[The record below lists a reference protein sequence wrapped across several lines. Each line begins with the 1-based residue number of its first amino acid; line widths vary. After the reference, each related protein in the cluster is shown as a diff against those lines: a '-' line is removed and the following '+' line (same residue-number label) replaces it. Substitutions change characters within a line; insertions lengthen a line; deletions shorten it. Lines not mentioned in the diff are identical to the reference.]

1 MLNKIV
7 LAGFGGQGIIVAG
20 KLLAISAMNE
30 KKETTHYPSYG
41 AEMRG
46 GTCSCSVVVGDNLIA
61 SPIIK
66 NPDIAL
72 IFNKPSK
79 EKYEPLM
86 RHGGIMILNKSL
98 IEDTNLRGDIK
109 KYLIKA
115 SEIAEQLGSVKSTN
129 MVMLG
134 AFVKATSIIKLDAII
149 NSLTIAFP
157 NAKEKAIELNIRAL
171 EAGYNNLE

>member
-7 LAGFGGQGIIVAG
+7 LAGFGGQGIIIAG

-30 KKETTHYPSYG
+30 NKETTHFPSYG

-46 GTCSCSVVVGDNLIA
+46 GTCSCSVVVGDSLIA

-79 EKYEPLM
+79 DKYEPIM
-86 RHGGIMILNKSL
+86 KSNGIMILNNSL
-98 IEDTNLRGDIK
+98 IEDTSTRKDIK

-134 AFVKATSIIKLDAII
+134 ALVKATSTIKLDSII

-157 NAKEKAIELNIRAL
+157 NAKENAIELNINAL
-171 EAGYNNLE
+171 KAGYNNLE